1 MMSVEVQAALV
12 VIDLMMIGNLLM
24 SAQLRFVC
32 FRQTRASRA
41 DDESYP

>member
-1 MMSVEVQAALV
+1 MSVEVRAALV
-12 VIDLMMIGNLLM
+12 VTGRMMIGKLLM